1 MRLSLRYP
9 GRVANFI
16 FDVEISST
24 EIKSWFYYTAIL
36 KESYRIAF

>member
-1 MRLSLRYP
+1 MGMALMRLSLRYP

-24 EIKSWFYYTAIL
+24 EIKS
-36 KESYRIAF
+36 